1 MSEAETVLY
10 GVPQGSKLGPL
21 LFILFIN
28 DLPFNV
34 EHCTLDM
41 YADDTNAAAHGSSLI
56 QTTENIQS
64 DNIEKSLENNR
75 MVVNA
80 SKSSVMLVCSHQK
93 RASLLT
99 DRIVLSYNNNT
110 LTQVEEV
117 KVLGLTIDQNLT
129 WKPHIEK
136 TCNKISKLIGLLYR
150 IRPFIDK
157 NCMILYYNSF
167 ILPLIDY
174 CLNLWFDAG
183 NVHVHR
189 VQVLQNRIARLIL
202 NASHD
207 CSSHDILQRLNW
219 MSVKQRGV
227 YQTCLL
233 MFKVLKCDHPEYLNI
248 FSYQSYNICFKI

>member
-1 MSEAETVLY
+1 
-10 GVPQGSKLGPL
+10 
-21 LFILFIN
+21 
-28 DLPFNV
+28 
-34 EHCTLDM
+34 
-41 YADDTNAAAHGSSLI
+41 
-56 QTTENIQS
+56 
-64 DNIEKSLENNR
+64 

-93 RASLLT
+93 CASLLT
-99 DRIVLSYNNNT
+99 DRILLSYNNNT
-110 LTQVEEV
+110 LTQVEEF
-117 KVLGLTIDQNLT
+117 KVLGLTTDQNLT
-129 WKPHIEK
+129 WKPHFEK

-150 IRPFIDK
+150 LRPFIDK

-202 NASHD
+202 NSLHD

-248 FSYQSYNICFKI
+248 FNYQSYNYV